1 MSSVKIANY
10 FGPSTKEQI
19 LETYAKASSR
29 WCVSMDLSFSKR
41 EAGAVSLLS
50 AALSGRTY
58 CFLMIFLLG
67 SIILAIN
74 NANHLQLVKSSRPDF
89 IWFPGAMN
97 SSYVPSM

>member
-1 MSSVKIANY
+1 
-10 FGPSTKEQI
+10 
-19 LETYAKASSR
+19 
-29 WCVSMDLSFSKR
+29 
-41 EAGAVSLLS
+41 LLS